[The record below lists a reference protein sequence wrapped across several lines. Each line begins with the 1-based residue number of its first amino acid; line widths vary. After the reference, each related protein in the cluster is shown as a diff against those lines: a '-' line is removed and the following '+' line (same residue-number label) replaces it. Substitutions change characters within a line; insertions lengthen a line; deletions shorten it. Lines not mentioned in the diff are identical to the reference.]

1 MTLSVKKNCPLAV
14 SRDIFCATGLVLLAA
29 MLGNYVTIPNIPS
42 WYAHLSPPPLTP
54 PNWLFGPV
62 WTFLYAL
69 MAYAFFRILRLQT
82 TKTER
87 LSAIAVFVLQLI
99 LNASWS
105 FAFFG
110 AHNPLAGIFVILPM
124 ETLILVAIFLFRTLD
139 PVAGYCLVPY
149 AAWVAFATYL
159 NIGFWILNA

>member
-42 WYAHLSPPPLTP
+42 WYAHLSSPPLTP
-54 PNWLFGPV
+54 PNWLFGPI
-62 WTFLYAL
+62 WTLLYAL
-69 MAYAFFRILRLQT
+69 MAYAFFRILRLKI
-82 TKTER
+82 TKTQR
-87 LSAIAVFVLQLI
+87 ASAIGVFLLQLI

-110 AHNPLAGIFVILPM
+110 AHNPLAGILVILPM
-124 ETLILVAIFLFRTLD
+124 EGLILLAVFLFRKLD
-139 PVAGYCLVPY
+139 AVAGYCLVPY
-149 AAWVAFATYL
+149 AVWVAFAAYL
-159 NIGFWILNA
+159 NIGFWILNS